1 MPKTLCLLHTGA
13 LLVPVFTELA
23 KELLPGVRLFH
34 MLDESLI
41 QNTIAAGSL
50 QKATIRR
57 LFKEIESAREGGADV
72 VMVTCSSL
80 GPAITLAQQA
90 FDFPVLRVDQAMAE
104 EAVRRGRRVGV
115 LATLPTTLTP
125 TCDLVRETAR
135 TMQRECEVV
144 TGLCAGAFEA
154 VAAGN
159 GAEHDRLVTRGLA
172 ALAEKVDVVVL
183 AQASMARVIQH
194 IPPDQIKVPVL
205 SSPRLGLQQAQQTMA
220 SLAE

>member
-41 QNTIAAGSL
+41 QNTIAAGRL
-50 QKATIRR
+50 EQTTIRR
-57 LFKEIESAREGGADV
+57 LFKEIECAREGGADV

-80 GPAITLAQQA
+80 GPAITLARQV

-115 LATLPTTLTP
+115 LATLPTTLAP
-125 TCDLVRETAR
+125 TCDLVRETALAL
-135 TMQRECEVV
+135 QRECEVV

-154 VAAGN
+154 VIAGN
-159 GAEHDRLVTRGLA
+159 GAEHDRLVTQGLA
-172 ALAEKVDVVVL
+172 ALIERVDVVVL
-183 AQASMARVIQH
+183 AQASMARVIQQ
-194 IPPDQIKVPVL
+194 IPPEQLKVPVL
-205 SSPRLGLQQAQQTMA
+205 SSPRLGMLHAQQTLA
-220 SLAE
+220 SRAS